1 MDLRWIC
8 FALTSLSLYVSLLRS
23 TQIKTYSWD
32 NAQVILVGNKCDM
45 EDERVIFTERGK
57 HLAEQL
63 GKKINDKSFMIARE
77 NAQSYFTNCYSTCN
91 ELLVKHSP

>member
-1 MDLRWIC
+1 M
-8 FALTSLSLYVSLLRS
+8 TSLSLCVSLLRS

-63 GKKINDKSFMIARE
+63 GKKRNYKSIMIACE
-77 NAQSYFTNCYSTCN
+77 NAQNNVINCYSTGN
-91 ELLVKHSP
+91 ETFVIHSL